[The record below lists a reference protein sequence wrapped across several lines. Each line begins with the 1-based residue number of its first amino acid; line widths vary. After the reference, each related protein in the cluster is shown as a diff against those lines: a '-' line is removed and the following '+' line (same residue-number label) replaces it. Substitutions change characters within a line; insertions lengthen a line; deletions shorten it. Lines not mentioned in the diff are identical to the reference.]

1 MIVQARRHK
10 PIHTNN
16 RLKTSPFLK
25 NYVLTCMPFCFTH
38 RFRQTGLTLCGVLL
52 TTVVVGPFNLRAQQL
67 NLSSPTTS
75 SSNESATLAS
85 APPASELPD
94 APSAL
99 QNPQSAQT
107 PTASTPPLKATDNPD
122 AVSTNG
128 AQQTKRVLGIVP
140 NFRSVSADLK
150 LPPMSPKDK
159 FIVAGKDTFDYSALF
174 VAGIQA
180 GFSMNSKS
188 YPEFH
193 QGAAGYAR
201 YYWHTLADTA
211 SENFFVGGIGPVVF
225 KQDNRFYT
233 LGHGSFGKRSWYAV
247 SRVLITRKD
256 DGNETFNFS
265 EVIGSGASAGLST
278 LWYPKQYQTWTK
290 VGQKWLT
297 SDLIDCFNFW
307 WKEWWP
313 TANKYVFHTH

>member
-1 MIVQARRHK
+1 MLFCPPHQL
-10 PIHTNN
+10 
-16 RLKTSPFLK
+16 RLTS
-25 NYVLTCMPFCFTH
+25 LTFCTA
-38 RFRQTGLTLCGVLL
+38 LSI
-52 TTVVVGPFNLRAQQL
+52 TVFGAPLSLQAQQL
-67 NLSSPTTS
+67 LASISYPS
-75 SSNESATLAS
+75 SSNESTNLNLPAVSLATAS
-85 APPASELPD
+85 FSADELPD
-94 APSAL
+94 SPGYLL
-99 QNPQSAQT
+99 QSQT
-107 PTASTPPLKATDNPD
+107 PQTTEAPAAVQTANPD
-122 AVSTNG
+122 AVSPNG
-128 AQQTKRVLGIVP
+128 NQQTKRVLGLVP

-150 LPPMSPKDK
+150 LPPMSPKEK

-180 GFSMNSKS
+180 GFAMNSDS

-201 YYWHTLADTA
+201 YYWHTLADTT
-211 SENFFVGGIGPVVF
+211 SENFFVGGLGPIVF

-233 LGHGSFGKRSWYAV
+233 LGHGSFRKRSWYAV

-265 EVIGSGASAGLST
+265 EIIGSGASSGLST

>member
-1 MIVQARRHK
+1 
-10 PIHTNN
+10 
-16 RLKTSPFLK
+16 
-25 NYVLTCMPFCFTH
+25 MPFCFTH
-38 RFRQTGLTLCGVLL
+38 RFRQTGLTLCAALL
-52 TTVVVGPFNLRAQQL
+52 ITVVGVPFSLRAQQL

-85 APPASELPD
+85 PSQASDLPD

-99 QNPQSAQT
+99 QNPQSPQT
-107 PTASTPPLKATDNPD
+107 PAASAAPAVQTTNPD

-128 AQQTKRVLGIVP
+128 NQQTKRVLGIVP

-150 LPPMSPKDK
+150 LPPMSPKEK

-180 GFSMNSKS
+180 GFAMNSKS

-247 SRVLITRKD
+247 TRVLVTRRD
-256 DGNETFNFS
+256 NGDETFNFS

>member
-1 MIVQARRHK
+1 MPLCSTPQLRR
-10 PIHTNN
+10 
-16 RLKTSPFLK
+16 
-25 NYVLTCMPFCFTH
+25 
-38 RFRQTGLTLCGVLL
+38 TGLTLFAALL
-52 TTVVVGPFNLRAQQL
+52 LSTFGAPLTVQAQQL
-67 NLSSPTTS
+67 DTSSSSTS
-75 SSNESATLAS
+75 SSNEFATLT
-85 APPASELPD
+85 PPSLSTSELPD
-94 APSAL
+94 SPGAL
-99 QNPQSAQT
+99 LYPQSGQT
-107 PTASTPPLKATDNPD
+107 PAPPTTQTPAPQTATDPD
-122 AVSTNG
+122 AVSLNG
-128 AQQTKRVLGIVP
+128 DHQTKRVLGLVP
-140 NFRSVSADLK
+140 NFRTVSADIK

-159 FIVAGKDTFDYSALF
+159 FIIAGKDTFDYSALF

-180 GFSMNSKS
+180 GFAMNSDS

-201 YYWHTLADTA
+201 YYWHTLADTT
-211 SENFFVGGIGPVVF
+211 SENFFVGGLGPIVF

-247 SRVLITRKD
+247 TRVLVTRKD
-256 DGNETFNFS
+256 DGDETFNFS
-265 EVIGSGASAGLST
+265 EIMGSGASSGLST

-313 TANKYVFHTH
+313 TANRYVFHQKT

>member
-1 MIVQARRHK
+1 M
-10 PIHTNN
+10 
-16 RLKTSPFLK
+16 
-25 NYVLTCMPFCFTH
+25 
-38 RFRQTGLTLCGVLL
+38 
-52 TTVVVGPFNLRAQQL
+52 LRAA
-67 NLSSPTTS
+67 LSIAVFGASLSLPAQEPDTS
-75 SSNESATLAS
+75 NSSTSASNESADLRLPAVSLATASFS
-85 APPASELPD
+85 AGELPNS
-94 APSAL
+94 PGYLL
-99 QNPQSAQT
+99 QSQT
-107 PTASTPPLKATDNPD
+107 PQTTEAPAVVQTTNPN
-122 AVSTNG
+122 AVSPNG
-128 AQQTKRVLGIVP
+128 NQQTKRVLGLVP

-150 LPPMSPKDK
+150 LPPMSPKEK

-180 GFSMNSKS
+180 GFAMNSDS

-201 YYWHTLADTA
+201 YYWHTLADMT
-211 SENFFVGGIGPVVF
+211 SENFFVGGLGPIVF

-233 LGHGSFGKRSWYAV
+233 LGHGSFRKRSWYAV

-265 EVIGSGASAGLST
+265 EIIGSGASSGLST

>member
-1 MIVQARRHK
+1 
-10 PIHTNN
+10 
-16 RLKTSPFLK
+16 
-25 NYVLTCMPFCFTH
+25 MPLCSTH
-38 RFRQTGLTLCGVLL
+38 QLRQTGLTLGAALL
-52 TTVVVGPFNLRAQQL
+52 ITILGAPLSLHAQQL
-67 NLSSPTTS
+67 DTSNSSTS
-75 SSNESATLAS
+75 SSNDGLAVV
-85 APPASELPD
+85 PPLSASELPD
-94 APSAL
+94 DPSAL
-99 QNPQSAQT
+99 LNAQSGQAPSST
-107 PTASTPPLKATDNPD
+107 STPSGPHTADNPD
-122 AVSTNG
+122 AVSPNG

-140 NFRSVSADLK
+140 NFRSVSADVK
-150 LPPMSPKDK
+150 LPPMSPKEK

-174 VAGIQA
+174 IAGIQA
-180 GFSMNSKS
+180 GFAMNSKS
-188 YPEFH
+188 YPEFG
-193 QGAAGYAR
+193 QGLKGYGQ

-233 LGHGSFGKRSWYAV
+233 LGHGSFGKRSFYAV
-247 SRVLITRKD
+247 TRVLVSRKD
-256 DGNETFNFS
+256 DGDSTFNFS
-265 EVIGSGASAGLST
+265 EVIGSGASAGFST

>member
-1 MIVQARRHK
+1 MLLCNPCRLRR
-10 PIHTNN
+10 
-16 RLKTSPFLK
+16 
-25 NYVLTCMPFCFTH
+25 
-38 RFRQTGLTLCGVLL
+38 TGLMLGAAFLITLLGAPLSL
-52 TTVVVGPFNLRAQQL
+52 PAQQL
-67 NLSSPTTS
+67 NLNSLATTS
-75 SSNESATLAS
+75 SSVSSSLD
-85 APPASELPD
+85 PPATETEAVPPTKISSADLPD

-99 QNPQSAQT
+99 LYQQDQKDI
-107 PTASTPPLKATDNPD
+107 PPPPVLTTNPD
-122 AVSTNG
+122 AVSANG
-128 AQQTKRVLGIVP
+128 NQQTKRVLGLVP
-140 NFRSVSADLK
+140 NFRSVSADVK
-150 LPPMSPKDK
+150 LPPMSPKEK

-180 GFSMNSKS
+180 GFAMNSKS

-193 QGAAGYAR
+193 QGTAGYAR
-201 YYWHTLADTA
+201 YYWHTLADMT
-211 SENFFVGGIGPVVF
+211 SENFFVGGLGPIVF

-233 LGHGSFGKRSWYAV
+233 LGHGSFRKRTFYAV
-247 SRVLITRKD
+247 TRVLVTRKD
-256 DGNETFNFS
+256 DGDETFNFS

-313 TANKYVFHTH
+313 TANKYVFHSR

>member
-1 MIVQARRHK
+1 
-10 PIHTNN
+10 
-16 RLKTSPFLK
+16 
-25 NYVLTCMPFCFTH
+25 MPLCSTH
-38 RFRQTGLTLCGVLL
+38 QLRQTGLTLGAALL
-52 TTVVVGPFNLRAQQL
+52 ITILGAPLSLHAQQL
-67 NLSSPTTS
+67 DTSNSSTS
-75 SSNESATLAS
+75 SSNDGLAVV
-85 APPASELPD
+85 PPLSASELPD
-94 APSAL
+94 DPSAL
-99 QNPQSAQT
+99 LNPQSGQAPSST
-107 PTASTPPLKATDNPD
+107 STPSGPHTADNPD
-122 AVSTNG
+122 AVSPNG

-140 NFRSVSADLK
+140 NFRSVSADVK

-174 VAGIQA
+174 IAGIQA
-180 GFSMNSKS
+180 GFAMNSKS
-188 YPEFH
+188 YPEFG
-193 QGAAGYAR
+193 QGLKGYGQ

-233 LGHGSFGKRSWYAV
+233 LGHGSFGKRSFYAV
-247 SRVLITRKD
+247 TRVLVSRKD
-256 DGNETFNFS
+256 DGDSTFNFS
-265 EVIGSGASAGLST
+265 EVIGSGASAGFST

>member
-1 MIVQARRHK
+1 
-10 PIHTNN
+10 
-16 RLKTSPFLK
+16 
-25 NYVLTCMPFCFTH
+25 MPLCNLNQ
-38 RFRQTGLTLCGVLL
+38 FRPTGLWLGAALL
-52 TTVVVGPFNLRAQQL
+52 ITVVGAPVALRAQQPIPA
-67 NLSSPTTS
+67 NGSSLALATES
-75 SSNESATLAS
+75 SSLVPPAEDDASTTLA
-85 APPASELPD
+85 AADLPD
-94 APSAL
+94 APSTLLA
-99 QNPQSAQT
+99 PQATQTTTPSAQKTT
-107 PTASTPPLKATDNPD
+107 PDTVIQTTNPD

-128 AQQTKRVLGIVP
+128 NQQTKRVLGIVP
-140 NFRSVSADLK
+140 NFRSVSADVK

-159 FIVAGKDTFDYSALF
+159 FIIAGKDTFDYSALF
-174 VAGIQA
+174 VAGVQA
-180 GFSMNSKS
+180 GFAMNSKS

-193 QGAAGYAR
+193 QGVAGYGR
-201 YYWHTLADTA
+201 YYWHTLADTT
-211 SENFFVGGIGPVVF
+211 SENFFVGGLGPIVF

-233 LGHGSFGKRSWYAV
+233 LGHGSFRKRTLYAV

-256 DGNETFNFS
+256 DGDSMFNFS

-297 SDLIDCFNFW
+297 SDLIDGFNFW

>member
-1 MIVQARRHK
+1 MPLYNLR
-10 PIHTNN
+10 PL
-16 RLKTSPFLK
+16 RL
-25 NYVLTCMPFCFTH
+25 
-38 RFRQTGLTLCGVLL
+38 TGLLRGTALSIALLGATVTLHAQQPLL
-52 TTVVVGPFNLRAQQL
+52 TSAIPP
-67 NLSSPTTS
+67 SSATES
-75 SSNESATLAS
+75 SSLHNLNDDDADTTHDT
-85 APPASELPD
+85 PAIIANTDLPD
-94 APSAL
+94 DPGALLDQQSGQKQDADPVPS
-99 QNPQSAQT
+99 PQK
-107 PTASTPPLKATDNPD
+107 STDPY
-122 AVSTNG
+122 AVSPNG
-128 AQQTKRVLGIVP
+128 DHQTKRVLGIVP
-140 NFRSVSADLK
+140 NFRTVSADIK

-159 FIVAGKDTFDYSALF
+159 LLIAGKDTFDYSALF

-180 GFSMNSKS
+180 GIAMNSKS

-201 YYWHTLADTA
+201 YYWHTLADTT
-211 SENFFVGGIGPVVF
+211 SENFFVGGLGPIVF

-233 LGHGSFGKRSWYAV
+233 LGHGSFRKRSWYAITRVVV
-247 SRVLITRKD
+247 SRKD
-256 DGNETFNFS
+256 DGDPTFNFS

-297 SDLIDCFNFW
+297 SDIIDGFNFW

>member
-1 MIVQARRHK
+1 
-10 PIHTNN
+10 
-16 RLKTSPFLK
+16 
-25 NYVLTCMPFCFTH
+25 MPLCFTH
-38 RFRQTGLTLCGVLL
+38 QRRRTGLTLGTALL
-52 TTVVVGPFNLRAQQL
+52 ITIVGAPFTIRAQQFDT
-67 NLSSPTTS
+67 SSSSSS
-75 SSNESATLAS
+75 SSNESANLN
-85 APPASELPD
+85 PPAVSLATASFSAHELPD
-94 APSAL
+94 SPGYLL
-99 QNPQSAQT
+99 QSQT
-107 PTASTPPLKATDNPD
+107 PQTTPTPTVVQTANPD
-122 AVSTNG
+122 AVSPNG
-128 AQQTKRVLGIVP
+128 NQQTKRVLGIVP
-140 NFRSVSADLK
+140 NFRSVSADVK

-174 VAGIQA
+174 IAGIQA
-180 GFSMNSKS
+180 GFAMNSKS

-193 QGAAGYAR
+193 QGLKGYGR

-211 SENFFVGGIGPVVF
+211 SENFFVGGIGPIVF

-233 LGHGSFGKRSWYAV
+233 LGHGGFRKRSFYAV
-247 SRVLITRKD
+247 TRVLVSRKD
-256 DGNETFNFS
+256 DGDSTFNFS

-297 SDLIDCFNFW
+297 SDLIDGFNFW

>member
-1 MIVQARRHK
+1 MRFCPPHQL
-10 PIHTNN
+10 
-16 RLKTSPFLK
+16 RLTS
-25 NYVLTCMPFCFTH
+25 
-38 RFRQTGLTLCGVLL
+38 LTLCAALSITIFGAPLSL
-52 TTVVVGPFNLRAQQL
+52 QAQQL
-67 NLSSPTTS
+67 LASISYSS
-75 SSNESATLAS
+75 SSNESTNLKLPAVSLA
-85 APPASELPD
+85 PASFSADELPD
-94 APSAL
+94 SPGYLL
-99 QNPQSAQT
+99 QSQT
-107 PTASTPPLKATDNPD
+107 PQTTEAPAVVQTTNPN
-122 AVSTNG
+122 AVSPNG
-128 AQQTKRVLGIVP
+128 NQQTKRVLGLVP

-150 LPPMSPKDK
+150 LPPMSPKEK

-180 GFSMNSKS
+180 GFAMNSDS

-201 YYWHTLADTA
+201 YYWHTLADTT
-211 SENFFVGGIGPVVF
+211 SENFFVGGLGPIVF

-233 LGHGSFGKRSWYAV
+233 LGHGSFRKRSWYAI
-247 SRVLITRKD
+247 SRVLVTRKD
-256 DGNETFNFS
+256 DGDETFNFS
-265 EVIGSGASAGLST
+265 EIIGSGASSGLST

>member
-1 MIVQARRHK
+1 MPLCSTYQLRR
-10 PIHTNN
+10 
-16 RLKTSPFLK
+16 
-25 NYVLTCMPFCFTH
+25 
-38 RFRQTGLTLCGVLL
+38 TGLKLGTALL
-52 TTVVVGPFNLRAQQL
+52 IILGAPLSLHAQQL
-67 NLSSPTTS
+67 DTSNSSS
-75 SSNESATLAS
+75 SSNESANLN
-85 APPASELPD
+85 PPAASLADASFSPRELPD
-94 APSAL
+94 SPGYFL
-99 QNPQSAQT
+99 QSQT
-107 PTASTPPLKATDNPD
+107 PQTTPTPAVVQTTNPD
-122 AVSTNG
+122 AVSPNG
-128 AQQTKRVLGIVP
+128 NQQTKRVLGIVP
-140 NFRSVSADLK
+140 NFRSVSADVK

-180 GFSMNSKS
+180 GFAMNSKS
-188 YPEFH
+188 YPEFG
-193 QGAAGYAR
+193 QGLKGYGQ

-233 LGHGSFGKRSWYAV
+233 LGHGSFGKRSFYAV
-247 SRVLITRKD
+247 TRVLVTRKD
-256 DGNETFNFS
+256 DGDSTFNFS
-265 EVIGSGASAGLST
+265 EVIGSGASAGFST

-313 TANKYVFHTH
+313 TANKYVFHTK

>member
-1 MIVQARRHK
+1 
-10 PIHTNN
+10 
-16 RLKTSPFLK
+16 
-25 NYVLTCMPFCFTH
+25 MPPCSTH
-38 RFRQTGLTLCGVLL
+38 ELRQTCLTLGTALL
-52 TTVVVGPFNLRAQQL
+52 ITILGAPLSLHAQQL
-67 NLSSPTTS
+67 DASNSSTS
-75 SSNESATLAS
+75 SSNDGPAVV
-85 APPASELPD
+85 PPLSASELPD
-94 APSAL
+94 DPSTLLYPQSGQAPS
-99 QNPQSAQT
+99 ST
-107 PTASTPPLKATDNPD
+107 STPSGPHTTENPD
-122 AVSTNG
+122 AVSSNG

-140 NFRSVSADLK
+140 NFRSVSADVK

-174 VAGIQA
+174 IAGIQA
-180 GFSMNSKS
+180 GFAMNSKS
-188 YPEFH
+188 YPEFG
-193 QGAAGYAR
+193 QGLKGYGE

-233 LGHGSFGKRSWYAV
+233 LGHGSFGKRSFYAV
-247 SRVLITRKD
+247 TRVLVSRKD
-256 DGNETFNFS
+256 DGDSTFNFS
-265 EVIGSGASAGLST
+265 EVIGSGASAGFST

>member
-1 MIVQARRHK
+1 MLVTA
-10 PIHTNN
+10 
-16 RLKTSPFLK
+16 
-25 NYVLTCMPFCFTH
+25 VLVTMFGAT
-38 RFRQTGLTLCGVLL
+38 TLC
-52 TTVVVGPFNLRAQQL
+52 AQQFDPNSL
-67 NLSSPTTS
+67 DTTS
-75 SSNESATLAS
+75 SSVSSSLAFLATPTEA
-85 APPASELPD
+85 APAAAIAYAELPD
-94 APSAL
+94 APSSL
-99 QNPQSAQT
+99 LYQKDQKDVPPPPIQT
-107 PTASTPPLKATDNPD
+107 TNPD
-122 AVSTNG
+122 AVSPNG
-128 AQQTKRVLGIVP
+128 NQQTKRVLGLVP
-140 NFRSVSADLK
+140 NFRTVSADIK
-150 LPPMSPKDK
+150 LPPMSPKQK
-159 FIVAGKDTFDYSALF
+159 FIIAGKDTFDYSALF

-180 GFSMNSKS
+180 GFAMNSKS

-201 YYWHTLADTA
+201 YYWHTLADTTA
-211 SENFFVGGIGPVVF
+211 ENFFVGGVGPIVF

-247 SRVLITRKD
+247 TRVLVTRKD

-313 TANKYVFHTH
+313 TANKYVFHTK